1 MRLIITIIIGSF
13 LITDSFGQNVLMY
26 GYVKDST
33 SGDYLPG
40 AHFIYD
46 NHVIAVSNSYGYYS
60 VKLPTENY
68 LKVKMLGY
76 TERAINITS
85 YSDSVFLNIDLIPSI
100 IQLNDIEISD
110 KKEQTISTN
119 KVGAI
124 SIDPLRINS
133 FPILGGESDILKFM
147 HSLPGISQGKEGTS
161 GLHVRGGSPD
171 QNLILVDGVPIY
183 NINHLFGFLSVF
195 NTDAVK
201 KIDIYKDGIPATYT
215 GRLSSVVDVYLK
227 EGNFKEDRKVINIS
241 PIASSILYETPLKK
255 DKSSLLVTGRR
266 TWLDLF
272 TNVLNNEDQRVN
284 FNFYDLSFKYAN
296 KLNKKNNLYIS
307 YYRSKDKFRN
317 KIVGLQDVFFSFDW
331 QNHTLITRWNKIL
344 GENKFLNTSASVSN
358 YSFNQVD
365 QYKNEDTNQKREVN
379 SSILDFNLKSQI
391 DIFLQNNHSISLG
404 VDYSLLYFKPE
415 IKQYGVFSNIDHS
428 GEYLN
433 NFNFFYQGLYSNIFQ
448 DTDLHYGFRYSL
460 IYSDKFFNYLQ
471 PRLSIVHDFSPS
483 LNLRLSYDRI
493 VQNVHLLTNTTLG
506 QPTDLWVT
514 ANKDVPPELSDQLS
528 LTLLTEFPKKLNISV
543 AGYYKKLYNVI
554 EYKEGANF
562 LFGAK
567 NDWIDRVTTG
577 NGSSYGIELLVQKQF
592 DKIESWISYT
602 WSKSDRRFSDINN
615 GDVFPYKYDRRHDLT
630 TNFLY
635 RFNKKNSLSLSFNY
649 NTGNAITLPSA
660 FIQTSLPPCGQ
671 YYNADFSDIRNTEFI
686 EYRNNQRMPAYHR
699 LDLSY
704 RNHRENK
711 NSSRTWI
718 IGVYNAYNNL
728 NPYFIYEYDG
738 TFRQLILFPI
748 LPSIAYRL
756 EF

>member
-1 MRLIITIIIGSF
+1 MRLTISTVLLLFIFID
-13 LITDSFGQNVLMY
+13 LFGQDVLLY
-26 GYVKDST
+26 GFVKDSIT
-33 SGDYLPG
+33 GDYLPG
-40 AHFIYD
+40 AHFVED
-46 NHVIAVSNSYGYYS
+46 DKAIAISNNYGYYS
-60 VKLPTENY
+60 VKITANGSLT
-68 LKVKMLGY
+68 VKMLGY
-76 TERAINITS
+76 SERTINIAT
-85 YSDSVFLNIDLIPSI
+85 YSDSVFVNIDLIPSI
-100 IQLNDIEISD
+100 IQLDDIEISD
-110 KKEQTISTN
+110 KKEQTISTS

-147 HSLPGISQGKEGTS
+147 QSLPGISQGKEGTS
-161 GLHVRGGSPD
+161 GLHIRGGSPD

-227 EGNFKEDRKVINIS
+227 EGNFKEDRKIINIS
-241 PIASSILYETPLKK
+241 PIASSILYETPLRK

-266 TWLDLF
+266 SWLDLF
-272 TNVLNNEDQRVN
+272 TNVLNNDDQRVN

-296 KLNKKNNLYIS
+296 KLDNKNNLYIS

-317 KIVGLQDVFFSFDW
+317 KIVGQQDVFFSFDW

-344 GENKFLNTSASVSN
+344 GKNKFLNTSASLSN
-358 YSFNQVD
+358 YSFNQLD
-365 QYKNEDTNQKREVN
+365 QYSDEETTQKREVN

-391 DIFLQNNHSISLG
+391 DVFLQNNHSISVG
-404 VDYSLLYFKPE
+404 VDFSLLYFKPE
-415 IKQYGVFSNIDHS
+415 IEQYGAFSNIDQG

-433 NFNFFYQGLYSNIFQ
+433 NFNFFYQGLYNIFQ
-448 DTDLHYGFRYSL
+448 DTELHYGFRYSL
-460 IYSDKFFNYLQ
+460 IYSDKLFNYFQ
-471 PRLSIVHDFSPS
+471 PRLSVVHNFSPN

-514 ANKDVPPELSDQLS
+514 ANKEVPPELSDQIS
-528 LTLLTEFPKKLNISV
+528 LTLLSELPKRLNVSV

-554 EYKEGANF
+554 EYKDGANF
-562 LFGAK
+562 LFGAN
-567 NDWIDRVTTG
+567 NDWIDRITNG
-577 NGSSYGIELLVQKQF
+577 NGSSYGLEILIQKQF

-602 WSKSDRRFSDINN
+602 WSKSDRTFDDINRS
-615 GDVFPYKYDRRHDLT
+615 VSFPYKYDRRHDLT
-630 TNFLY
+630 TNLLY
-635 RFNKKNSLSLSFNY
+635 RFNQKNSLSLSFNY

-660 FIQTSLPPCGQ
+660 FIQTSLPPGGQ
-671 YYNADFSDIRNTEFI
+671 YYSDEFNDIRSTEFI

-704 RNHRENK
+704 RNHKEKK

-728 NPYFIYEYDG
+728 NPYFIYENDG
-738 TFRQLILFPI
+738 TFKQLILFPI

>member
-1 MRLIITIIIGSF
+1 MRLILAIIFLSF
-13 LITDSFGQNVLMY
+13 ISIDSFGQNVLLY
-26 GYVKDST
+26 GYVKDLT

-40 AHFIYD
+40 AHFIID
-46 NHVIAVSNSYGYYS
+46 NKVVAISNNYGYFNVNVS
-60 VKLPTENY
+60 GNNY
-68 LKVKMLGY
+68 LKIKMLGY
-76 TERAINITS
+76 SDRTINIDT
-85 YSDSVFLNIDLIPSI
+85 YSDSVFVNIDLTPSV

-110 KKEQTISTN
+110 KKERTISTS

-133 FPILGGESDILKFM
+133 FPILGGESDILKFL

-171 QNLILVDGVPIY
+171 QNLILIDGVPIY

-241 PIASSILYETPLKK
+241 PIASSILYETPITK

-272 TNVLNNEDQRVN
+272 TNVLNNDDQKVN

-296 KLNKKNNLYIS
+296 KLDNKNNLYIS

-317 KIVGLQDVFFSFDW
+317 KIIGLQDVFFSFDW

-344 GENKFLNTSASVSN
+344 GNNKFLNTSASLSN
-358 YSFNQVD
+358 YSFNQID
-365 QYKNEDTNQKREVN
+365 QYKYEETSQKREVN
-379 SSILDFNLKSQI
+379 SSMLDFNLKSQV
-391 DIFLQNNHSISLG
+391 DVFLQNDHSISVG
-404 VDYSLLYFKPE
+404 VDYSLLFFKPE
-415 IKQYGVFSNIDHS
+415 IKQYGAFTNIDQK

-433 NFNFFYQGLYSNIFQ
+433 NFNFFYQGLYNIFK
-448 DTDLHYGFRYSL
+448 DTELHYGFRYSI
-460 IYSDKFFNYLQ
+460 IYSDKFFDYFQ
-471 PRLSIVHDFSPS
+471 PRLSMVHNFTPN

-514 ANKDVPPELSDQLS
+514 ANEEVPPELSDQVS
-528 LTLLTEFPKKLNISV
+528 LTLLSELPKRLNISV
-543 AGYYKKLYNVI
+543 AGYYKKLHNVI
-554 EYKEGANF
+554 EYKDGANF
-562 LFGAK
+562 LFGAN
-567 NDWIDRVTTG
+567 NDWVNRVTTG
-577 NGSSYGIELLVQKQF
+577 NGSSYGLEFLIQKQF

-602 WSKSDRRFSDINN
+602 WSKSDRTFTDINN
-615 GDVFPYKYDRRHDLT
+615 GASFPYKYDRRHDLT
-630 TNFLY
+630 TNLLC
-635 RFNKKNSLSLSFNY
+635 RFNEKNSLSFSFNY

-660 FIQTSLPPCGQ
+660 FIQTSLPPGGQ
-671 YYNADFSDIRNTEFI
+671 YYYYEFNDIRNTELI

-704 RNHRENK
+704 RNHKERK

-718 IGVYNAYNNL
+718 IGVYNAYNSL

-738 TFRQLILFPI
+738 DFRQLILFPI
-748 LPSIAYRL
+748 LPSLAYRL